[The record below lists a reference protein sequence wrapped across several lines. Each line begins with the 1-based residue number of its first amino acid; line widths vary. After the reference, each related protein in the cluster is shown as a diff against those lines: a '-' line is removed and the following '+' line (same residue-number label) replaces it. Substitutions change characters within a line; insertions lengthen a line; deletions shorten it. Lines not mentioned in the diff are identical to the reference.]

1 MQVRKI
7 LLTATFVMILA
18 TITTS
23 GSVPVTATPTAQCTQ
38 PKIADFTNPTKITNP
53 YLPLKP
59 GTTLVYTGSFSGE
72 PSATIFNITHDT
84 KNILGV
90 TTVVIDD
97 TVIVKGVIEEHAI
110 DWFAQDKL
118 GNVWYFGE
126 YVTHYQNGVPV
137 NHDGS
142 WKAGVNGALPG
153 IVMEA
158 HPNVGDFYCQENAPG
173 IAQDQAQVLSLHKS
187 ICTSASCPSDN
198 VLQTEETSPLDTT
211 IEDKFYASG
220 VGQIKAKDVKNGV
233 DKSEIVAVLH

>member
-18 TITTS
+18 TISTS
-23 GSVPVTATPTAQCTQ
+23 GYVPVTATPTAQCTQ
-38 PKIADFTNPTKITNP
+38 PNVDDFTNPTKITNP
-53 YLPLKP
+53 HLPLRP

-72 PSATIFNITHDT
+72 PSATIFRITHDT

-97 TVIVKGVIEEHAI
+97 TVIVKGVIEEHTI
-110 DWFAQDKL
+110 DWFAQDKF

-126 YVTHYQNGVPV
+126 FATEYQNGVPLS
-137 NHDGS
+137 HDGS
-142 WKAGVNGALPG
+142 WEAGVNGALPG

-158 HPNVGDFYCQENAPG
+158 NPKVGDFYCQENAPG

-187 ICTSASCPSDN
+187 ICTPAACPSDN
-198 VLQTEETSPLDTT
+198 VLQTKETSPLNTT
-211 IEDKFYASG
+211 VEDKFFASG
-220 VGQIKAKDVKNGV
+220 VGQINAKDVKNGV
-233 DKSEIVAVLH
+233 HKSVLVAVLH